1 MSTDEVVEK
10 LHIENELSVGCN
22 IGPKS
27 VNLIWAL
34 YLDLLVIGL
43 IGD

>member
-1 MSTDEVVEK
+1 MSIDEVVEK

-27 VNLIWAL
+27 VGLIWAF
-34 YLDLLVIGL
+34 YLVYWLLGL